1 MISRRIAFALAGAVA
16 LSGCEVYEP
25 ASPDEISRA
34 RYESAEP
41 PSVTLISMVKTSSG
55 RSAHSA
61 LLINGSERVLYDPAG
76 TFEHPNLPR
85 AGDIHYGMTPKYVEY
100 YERYHAR
107 YSHFVETQTVPVSR
121 ETADRIIANAR
132 AEGKSFKM
140 TCSVVTAEV
149 VQNVPPFTSVRS
161 SWFPETLRED
171 FARIPGV
178 QTGYRRETDIGQNS
192 VWETMQA
199 EERAG
204 AAVQERM

>member
-1 MISRRIAFALAGAVA
+1 VVWRRIACALAGAFALA
-16 LSGCEVYEP
+16 GCEVYEP
-25 ASPDEISRA
+25 AAPEEIARA

-107 YSHFVETQTVPVSR
+107 FSHFVEAQTVQVSR
-121 ETADRIIANAR
+121 EAADRIIANAR

-140 TCSVVTAEV
+140 TCSVVTADV
-149 VQNVPPFTSVRS
+149 VQDVPPFTSVRS

-178 QTGYRRETDIGQNS
+178 ETRYRRETDIGQNS

-199 EERAG
+199 EERTG
-204 AAVQERM
+204 GVVQERM

>member
-1 MISRRIAFALAGAVA
+1 MGAWRIAVA
-16 LSGCEVYEP
+16 LLGALVVSGCEIYEP
-25 ASPDEISRA
+25 ASPQMIARA

-76 TFEHPNLPR
+76 TFSHPDLPR
-85 AGDIHYGMTPKYVEY
+85 AGDIHYGMTEKYVEY

-107 YSHFVETQTVPVSR
+107 FSHFVQTQKVDVSR

-140 TCSVVTAEV
+140 TCSLATADV
-149 VQNVPPFTSVRS
+149 LRDVPPFTSVRS
-161 SWFPETLRED
+161 SWFPETLRQD

-178 QTGYRRETDIGQNS
+178 ETGYRRETDIGQNS

-204 AAVQERM
+204 RAVQEPM